1 MKRLWVIVF
10 VISLSKGQVFYVSPG
25 IQFGRSSNENFFSF
39 QLTFGMMSQKQKAFP
54 GITVGRRK
62 YFKTK
67 KEFSYFDFQAS
78 FGMGG
83 LGRGWM
89 WDSAGESV
97 NKTKLWVVLP
107 IMPLAL
113 ISYDYIGFKEPSGK
127 HHWGVFGV
135 LPIPTGKVD
144 AFFPF

>member
-10 VISLSKGQVFYVSPG
+10 LISLSKGQIFYVSPG
-25 IQFGRSSNENFFSF
+25 IQFGRSGNEIFFSY
-39 QLTFGMMSQKQKAFP
+39 QLTLGMMSPLPIFP
-54 GITVGRRK
+54 GVTVGRRK

-67 KEFSYFDFQAS
+67 RELSYFDFQAS
-78 FGMGG
+78 FVMVG

-107 IMPLAL
+107 PMPFAL

-135 LPIPTGKVD
+135 FPIPTGKVD